1 MKAVGRGRRRWEGE
15 MVRECGQKDR
25 TCGQNKAP
33 GVAAGWPLE
42 SVMGMSVP
50 GVTVAGSRLW

>member
-1 MKAVGRGRRRWEGE
+1 MGGSDGQGEREMEGE
-15 MVRECGQKDR
+15 MVRSAASR
-25 TCGQNKAP
+25 TCGQNTAP